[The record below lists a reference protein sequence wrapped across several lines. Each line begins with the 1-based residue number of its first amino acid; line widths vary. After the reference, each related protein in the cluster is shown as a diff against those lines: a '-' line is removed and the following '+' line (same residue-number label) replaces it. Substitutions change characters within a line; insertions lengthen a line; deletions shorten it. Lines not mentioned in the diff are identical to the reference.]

1 MKLLDDKDYEL
12 IKEAERIISLNYDDV
27 NFNHT
32 VGAAV
37 RCKSG
42 KIYVGVVVKPLSL
55 LLMFEFAGLIIVF

>member
-1 MKLLDDKDYEL
+1 MSVLNDKDYEL
-12 IKEAERIISLNYDDV
+12 LHAAENVITSNYDAV

-42 KIYVGVVVKPLSL
+42 KIYVGVNVYSFL
-55 LLMFEFAGLIIVF
+55 LYQL